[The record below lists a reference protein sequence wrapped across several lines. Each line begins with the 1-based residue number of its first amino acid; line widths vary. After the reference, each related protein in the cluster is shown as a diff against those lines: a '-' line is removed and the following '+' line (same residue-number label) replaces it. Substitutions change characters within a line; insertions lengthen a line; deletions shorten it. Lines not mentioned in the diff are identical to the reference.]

1 MTSVSSEESIIP
13 ARHLRFS
20 DLVRGRRSVRAYLP
34 DPVPPTLIEQVLE
47 AASWAPSPHGR
58 QPWRFV
64 VLTKPEAKARLA
76 EAMGAEWLRQLTLD
90 GDPPEIVARRLARS
104 YERVRNAPVC
114 IVLCLYLED
123 LDVYPDDDRQRAEQ
137 TMAIQ
142 SLGAAAQ
149 NLLLAAY
156 DLGLDGGWLCAP
168 LFCQET
174 VREALFLSATLH
186 PHALL
191 TLGYAAQDPKRRA
204 RKPLSELVVRYE

>member
-1 MTSVSSEESIIP
+1 LP
-13 ARHLRFS
+13 FF
-20 DLVRGRRSVRAYLP
+20 DLVRGRRSVRAYRP
-34 DPVPPTLIEQVLE
+34 DPVPRALVEQVIE
-47 AASWAPSPHGR
+47 AAGWAPSPHGR

-64 VLTKPEAKARLA
+64 VLTQPEPKARLA
-76 EAMGAEWLRQLTLD
+76 EAMGAEWVRQLSLD
-90 GDPPEIVARRLARS
+90 GDPPEIVQRRLARS
-104 YERVRNAPVC
+104 RQRVREAPVG

-123 LDVYPDDDRQRAEQ
+123 LDVYPDADRQAAET

-168 LFCQET
+168 LFCQDT
-174 VREALFLSATLH
+174 VRAALELPPTLH

-191 TLGYAAQDPKRRA
+191 TLGYAAQDPKRRERRPVGELIA
-204 RKPLSELVVRYE
+204 RFD